1 MAAIKKRSLVDQ
13 VYEMLRG
20 DIITLRRPLGSKL
33 NVNELQDELGVSC
46 TPIREAVNRLQQEG
60 LVVYENNVGA
70 HILDLDQHDIT
81 EIEQLAM
88 TLHCAAIRLAMAH
101 GDRAAIV
108 TGLEKYLEEYRR
120 ARNVQSEVMAVN
132 RFVGTFYAHCGN
144 RRLDANM
151 ISIQGQQLLLRY
163 IYADCLTERGSH
175 AEDFEGMLEAARR
188 GVRPQAVSEHV
199 YDLRLCLSG
208 AQLLPVLAAQRRALP
223 VLRPAVLPV
232 RRCADGKTAPAHRP
246 AGGRDGGRVPG
257 EPVVLPV
264 GRADYVNGGFHAVF
278 LLL

>member
-175 AEDFEGMLEAARR
+175 VEDFGAVGLIRAAFLLDALPTVWNDMPVAAVVTEQ
-188 GVRPQAVSEHV
+188 GILRPQEKP
-199 YDLRLCLSG
+199 G
-208 AQLLPVLAAQRRALP
+208 LPE
-223 VLRPAVLPV
+223 
-232 RRCADGKTAPAHRP
+232 
-246 AGGRDGGRVPG
+246 
-257 EPVVLPV
+257 EPRSLT
-264 GRADYVNGGFHAVF
+264 GC
-278 LLL
+278 

>member
-120 ARNVQSEVMAVN
+120 A
-132 RFVGTFYAHCGN
+132 HCGN

-175 AEDFEGMLEAARR
+175 VEDFEGMLEAARR
-188 GVRPQAVSEHV
+188 GDAEEVCV
-199 YDLRLCLSG
+199 CL
-208 AQLLPVLAAQRRALP
+208 QRNTDRCIPVLMEYVLKEKAAR
-223 VLRPAVLPV
+223 
-232 RRCADGKTAPAHRP
+232 
-246 AGGRDGGRVPG
+246 
-257 EPVVLPV
+257 
-264 GRADYVNGGFHAVF
+264 
-278 LLL
+278 

>member
-1 MAAIKKRSLVDQ
+1 MEGDETMAAIKKRSLVDQ

-108 TGLEKYLEEYRR
+108 TGLEKYLEGTGGRGMCR
-120 ARNVQSEVMAVN
+120 ARLW
-132 RFVGTFYAHCGN
+132 
-144 RRLDANM
+144 RLTVLW
-151 ISIQGQQLLLRY
+151 GPFTR
-163 IYADCLTERGSH
+163 T
-175 AEDFEGMLEAARR
+175 AAI
-188 GVRPQAVSEHV
+188 
-199 YDLRLCLSG
+199 
-208 AQLLPVLAAQRRALP
+208 
-223 VLRPAVLPV
+223 
-232 RRCADGKTAPAHRP
+232 
-246 AGGRDGGRVPG
+246 AGWMRI
-257 EPVVLPV
+257 
-264 GRADYVNGGFHAVF
+264 
-278 LLL
+278 

>member
-108 TGLEKYLEEYRR
+108 TGLEKYLEE
-120 ARNVQSEVMAVN
+120 
-132 RFVGTFYAHCGN
+132 C
-144 RRLDANM
+144 RLDANM

-175 AEDFEGMLEAARR
+175 VEDFEGMLEAARR
-188 GVRPQAVSEHV
+188 GDAEEVCV
-199 YDLRLCLSG
+199 CL
-208 AQLLPVLAAQRRALP
+208 QRNTDRCIPVLMEYVLKEKAAR
-223 VLRPAVLPV
+223 
-232 RRCADGKTAPAHRP
+232 
-246 AGGRDGGRVPG
+246 
-257 EPVVLPV
+257 
-264 GRADYVNGGFHAVF
+264 
-278 LLL
+278 

>member
-175 AEDFEGMLEAARR
+175 VDRHARIGEGKIGFDA
-188 GVRPQAVSEHV
+188 
-199 YDLRLCLSG
+199 
-208 AQLLPVLAAQRRALP
+208 LAALVNHP
-223 VLRPAVLPV
+223 KL
-232 RRCADGKTAPAHRP
+232 
-246 AGGRDGGRVPG
+246 AGVPFYLEEPDSTLVIYERDVARFQEAYKG
-257 EPVVLPV
+257 
-264 GRADYVNGGFHAVF
+264 
-278 LLL
+278 

>member
-88 TLHCAAIRLAMAH
+88 TLH
-101 GDRAAIV
+101 
-108 TGLEKYLEEYRR
+108 
-120 ARNVQSEVMAVN
+120 
-132 RFVGTFYAHCGN
+132 
-144 RRLDANM
+144 
-151 ISIQGQQLLLRY
+151 
-163 IYADCLTERGSH
+163 
-175 AEDFEGMLEAARR
+175 
-188 GVRPQAVSEHV
+188 
-199 YDLRLCLSG
+199 LS
-208 AQLLPVLAAQRRALP
+208 LI
-223 VLRPAVLPV
+223 
-232 RRCADGKTAPAHRP
+232 HI
-246 AGGRDGGRVPG
+246 
-257 EPVVLPV
+257 
-264 GRADYVNGGFHAVF
+264 
-278 LLL
+278 

>member
-1 MAAIKKRSLVDQ
+1 M
-13 VYEMLRG
+13 
-20 DIITLRRPLGSKL
+20 

-120 ARNVQSEVMAVN
+120 ARNVQ
-132 RFVGTFYAHCGN
+132 
-144 RRLDANM
+144 
-151 ISIQGQQLLLRY
+151 LRY

-175 AEDFEGMLEAARR
+175 VEDFEGMLEAARR
-188 GVRPQAVSEHV
+188 GDAEEVCV
-199 YDLRLCLSG
+199 CL
-208 AQLLPVLAAQRRALP
+208 QRNTDRCIPVLMEYVLKEKAAR
-223 VLRPAVLPV
+223 
-232 RRCADGKTAPAHRP
+232 
-246 AGGRDGGRVPG
+246 
-257 EPVVLPV
+257 
-264 GRADYVNGGFHAVF
+264 
-278 LLL
+278 

>member
-46 TPIREAVNRLQQEG
+46 TPFGKAVNRLQQEG

-188 GVRPQAVSEHV
+188 GDGRGGLH
-199 YDLRLCLSG
+199 LS
-208 AQLLPVLAAQRRALP
+208 A
-223 VLRPAVLPV
+223 
-232 RRCADGKTAPAHRP
+232 TEHRP
-246 AGGRDGGRVPG
+246 VYSGSDGVCPEG
-257 EPVVLPV
+257 ESGPVTRRRKWGPE
-264 GRADYVNGGFHAVF
+264 
-278 LLL
+278 

>member
-144 RRLDANM
+144 SGLPTAASPRPWNRAGRSADAGTT
-151 ISIQGQQLLLRY
+151 SSEPSDPATPTRVWKRS
-163 IYADCLTERGSH
+163 TTRS
-175 AEDFEGMLEAARR
+175 
-188 GVRPQAVSEHV
+188 RPPSAW
-199 YDLRLCLSG
+199 
-208 AQLLPVLAAQRRALP
+208 P
-223 VLRPAVLPV
+223 
-232 RRCADGKTAPAHRP
+232 TASDTSTTSSP
-246 AGGRDGGRVPG
+246 
-257 EPVVLPV
+257 
-264 GRADYVNGGFHAVF
+264 
-278 LLL
+278 

>member
-20 DIITLRRPLGSKL
+20 DIITLRRPLGS
-33 NVNELQDELGVSC
+33 NELQDELGVSC

-151 ISIQGQQLLLRY
+151 ISIQGQQLLLR
-163 IYADCLTERGSH
+163 ISMPT
-175 AEDFEGMLEAARR
+175 
-188 GVRPQAVSEHV
+188 
-199 YDLRLCLSG
+199 
-208 AQLLPVLAAQRRALP
+208 ALP
-223 VLRPAVLPV
+223 SAAATWRTLKACWRRPGGGMP
-232 RRCADGKTAPAHRP
+232 RRSASVC
-246 AGGRDGGRVPG
+246 
-257 EPVVLPV
+257 
-264 GRADYVNGGFHAVF
+264 NGTPTGVF
-278 LLL
+278 RF

>member
-151 ISIQGQQLLLRY
+151 ISIQGQPPRVFGR
-163 IYADCLTERGSH
+163 AFVSPG
-175 AEDFEGMLEAARR
+175 R
-188 GVRPQAVSEHV
+188 GVRRAQDVFQPFGLADEPQVAFQLLHTITMFVSEFK
-199 YDLRLCLSG
+199 DTICRIKSLT
-208 AQLLPVLAAQRRALP
+208 LP
-223 VLRPAVLPV
+223 
-232 RRCADGKTAPAHRP
+232 
-246 AGGRDGGRVPG
+246 
-257 EPVVLPV
+257 
-264 GRADYVNGGFHAVF
+264 
-278 LLL
+278 

>member
-120 ARNVQSEVMAVN
+120 ARNVQ
-132 RFVGTFYAHCGN
+132 FCG
-144 RRLDANM
+144 D
-151 ISIQGQQLLLRY
+151 LLRTLRQSP
-163 IYADCLTERGSH
+163 AGCE
-175 AEDFEGMLEAARR
+175 
-188 GVRPQAVSEHV
+188 
-199 YDLRLCLSG
+199 YDLHTG
-208 AQLLPVLAAQRRALP
+208 
-223 VLRPAVLPV
+223 PAVAAAVYLCRLP
-232 RRCADGKTAPAHRP
+232 HRARQP
-246 AGGRDGGRVPG
+246 RGG
-257 EPVVLPV
+257 L
-264 GRADYVNGGFHAVF
+264 
-278 LLL
+278 

>member
-108 TGLEKYLEEYRR
+108 TGLETWRSTGGRGMYR
-120 ARNVQSEVMAVN
+120 ARLW
-132 RFVGTFYAHCGN
+132 
-144 RRLDANM
+144 RLTVLW
-151 ISIQGQQLLLRY
+151 GPF
-163 IYADCLTERGSH
+163 TH
-175 AEDFEGMLEAARR
+175 TAAI
-188 GVRPQAVSEHV
+188 
-199 YDLRLCLSG
+199 
-208 AQLLPVLAAQRRALP
+208 
-223 VLRPAVLPV
+223 
-232 RRCADGKTAPAHRP
+232 
-246 AGGRDGGRVPG
+246 AGWMRI
-257 EPVVLPV
+257 
-264 GRADYVNGGFHAVF
+264 
-278 LLL
+278 

>member
-101 GDRAAIV
+101 GDRAAFSFRTYSIR
-108 TGLEKYLEEYRR
+108 TGIHRSVFRCRQTQTSSASPLR
-120 ARNVQSEVMAVN
+120 AASSMPSKSSTWLPRSVRQSA
-132 RFVGTFYAHCGN
+132 
-144 RRLDANM
+144 
-151 ISIQGQQLLLRY
+151 
-163 IYADCLTERGSH
+163 
-175 AEDFEGMLEAARR
+175 
-188 GVRPQAVSEHV
+188 
-199 YDLRLCLSG
+199 
-208 AQLLPVLAAQRRALP
+208 
-223 VLRPAVLPV
+223 
-232 RRCADGKTAPAHRP
+232 
-246 AGGRDGGRVPG
+246 
-257 EPVVLPV
+257 
-264 GRADYVNGGFHAVF
+264 
-278 LLL
+278 